1 MPELPEVETIRRV
14 VEPQIRGCAIENV
27 LLQRPEIIA
36 HPDAET
42 LCKQLQGQVFSGMA
56 RRGKYLIFSLEGGA
70 RILLHLRMTGCLLV
84 AQAECPAEKH
94 THIVFCLNGGRQL
107 RFSDVRRFGRLWLL
121 QKGER
126 DCYSGME
133 KLGLEPFDPGICA
146 EYFLARWGQRK
157 RAIKE
162 CLLEQNVV
170 AGIGNI
176 YSDEILFAAKIHP
189 ARPASALTQAD
200 WERLAAAIPA
210 YLRYFIEKNR
220 ISPEEYWQTKGQD
233 YRNTPFLRVY
243 GRAGQACAICGA
255 SLQRIAIGGRSS
267 VFCPVCQGK
276 T

>member
-1 MPELPEVETIRRV
+1 MPELPEVEIIRRV
-14 VEPQIRGCAIENV
+14 VEPQIHGRAIESV
-27 LLQRPEIIA
+27 QLQRPEIIA

-42 LCKQLQGQVFSGMA
+42 FCNQLQGQAFSGMT
-56 RRGKYLIFSLEGGA
+56 RRGKYLIFSLTDGA
-70 RILLHLRMTGCLLV
+70 HLLLHLRMTGCLLV
-84 AQAECPAEKH
+84 APEECQAEKH
-94 THIVFCLNGGRQL
+94 THLTLCLDGGMQL

-133 KLGLEPFDPGICA
+133 RLGLEPFDSGVCA
-146 EYFLARWGQRK
+146 EYLFAHWGQRK
-157 RAIKE
+157 RAIKD
-162 CLLEQNVV
+162 CLLEQNVI

-189 ARPASALTQAD
+189 ARPANALTQEE
-200 WERLAAAIPA
+200 WERLAATIPA
-210 YLRYFIEKNR
+210 CLLYFIEKNR

-255 SLQRIAIGGRSS
+255 SLQRSAISGRSS

-276 T
+276 A

>member
-1 MPELPEVETIRRV
+1 M
-14 VEPQIRGCAIENV
+14 
-27 LLQRPEIIA
+27 
-36 HPDAET
+36 
-42 LCKQLQGQVFSGMA
+42 
-56 RRGKYLIFSLEGGA
+56 
-70 RILLHLRMTGCLLV
+70 
-84 AQAECPAEKH
+84 
-94 THIVFCLNGGRQL
+94 
-107 RFSDVRRFGRLWLL
+107 RRFGRLWLL

-146 EYFLARWGQRK
+146 EYLLARWGRK
-157 RAIKE
+157 GLSRMFILNKML
-162 CLLEQNVV
+162 CV
-170 AGIGNI
+170 AGRK
-176 YSDEILFAAKIHP
+176 SLFCEILFRGKDP
-189 ARPASALTQAD
+189 SARPASALTQAD

-210 YLRYFIEKNR
+210 CLRYFIEKNR
-220 ISPEEYWQTKGQD
+220 ISPEEYWQTKGQY

>member
-1 MPELPEVETIRRV
+1 
-14 VEPQIRGCAIENV
+14 
-27 LLQRPEIIA
+27 
-36 HPDAET
+36 
-42 LCKQLQGQVFSGMA
+42 
-56 RRGKYLIFSLEGGA
+56 
-70 RILLHLRMTGCLLV
+70 
-84 AQAECPAEKH
+84 
-94 THIVFCLNGGRQL
+94 
-107 RFSDVRRFGRLWLL
+107 
-121 QKGER
+121 
-126 DCYSGME
+126 ME

-210 YLRYFIEKNR
+210 CLRYFIEKNR
-220 ISPEEYWQTKGQD
+220 ISPEEYWQTKGQY